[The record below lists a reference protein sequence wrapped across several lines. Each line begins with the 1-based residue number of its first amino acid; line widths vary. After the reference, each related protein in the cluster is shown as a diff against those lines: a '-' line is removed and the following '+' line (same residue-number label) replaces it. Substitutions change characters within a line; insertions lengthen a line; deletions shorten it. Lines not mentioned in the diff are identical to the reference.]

1 MILGILWALWSSVTE
16 WGGHMDSK
24 QHEVETEL
32 LSKCP
37 THHPKQREMFKG
49 ELGPTCVEDTG

>member
-1 MILGILWALWSSVTE
+1 MILGVLWALWSSVTE

-24 QHEVETEL
+24 QHEVETGL

-37 THHPKQREMFKG
+37 THHPKQREMYG
-49 ELGPTCVEDTG
+49 GVGTHLR